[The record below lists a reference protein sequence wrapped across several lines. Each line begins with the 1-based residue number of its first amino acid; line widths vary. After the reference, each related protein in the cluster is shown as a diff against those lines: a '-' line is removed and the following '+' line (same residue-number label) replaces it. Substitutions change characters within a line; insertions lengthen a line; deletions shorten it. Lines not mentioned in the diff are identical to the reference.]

1 MPNIRGQ
8 MAVFLLLAIETVGP
22 APTLAAII
30 IRLPRVS
37 ESLGWQTPQ
46 LDMVGIGMLKRS
58 HGLLFG
64 LMAGLLMVTAPA
76 ESALPLSVD
85 GQSLPSLSPMLKRV
99 TPGIV
104 NISTK
109 TQIQQAEHPLMRDPV
124 FRHFFGVPNMPS
136 QRESSSLGSGVIVD
150 ARRGYVLTNNHVVDK
165 ADEITVTL
173 TDGRKLKAKLVG
185 ADRESDVAVVK
196 VESNDLTQVP
206 IANSDRVQ
214 VGDFVVAVGNPF
226 GLGQTVTS
234 GIVSALGRSGLG
246 IEGYEDFIQTDASI
260 NPGNSGGALVD
271 LNGQLVGI
279 NTAILAPNGGN
290 VGIGFAIPVNM
301 AMSIMNTLVEHGEV
315 KRGLLGVSVQDL
327 THELAQA
334 FKLAQNQG
342 AVITGVQPGSPAEE
356 AALETGD
363 VVLSINGRR
372 VKNSADVRNIIGLAK
387 IGDEVE
393 VEVIHKG
400 ATVMRE
406 AKVAAP
412 KIINSEGVS
421 VHPKLAGTILRDVNG
436 AGGESGVLIEK
447 MSTGSYAYQ
456 SGLQPGDIIIAAN
469 RRPAGSIAEL
479 RRAVKGAREVMLNVQ
494 REDQGFIAVLR

>member
-1 MPNIRGQ
+1 MPKRPS
-8 MAVFLLLAIETVGP
+8 LLLIP
-22 APTLAAII
+22 ALAA
-30 IRLPRVS
+30 V
-37 ESLGWQTPQ
+37 
-46 LDMVGIGMLKRS
+46 
-58 HGLLFG
+58 LL
-64 LMAGLLMVTAPA
+64 AAAAPA
-76 ESALPLSVD
+76 GAALPLSVD

-99 TPGIV
+99 TPGVV

-109 TQIQQAEHPLMRDPV
+109 TQIHQAEHPLMRDPV

-150 ARRGYVLTNNHVVDK
+150 AARGLVLTNNHVVDK

-185 ADRESDVAVVK
+185 ADKESDVAVIK
-196 VESNDLTQVP
+196 VSSERLTQVP
-206 IANSDRVQ
+206 VANSDRLQ

-315 KRGLLGVSVQDL
+315 KRGLLGVTVQDL

-334 FKLAQNQG
+334 FKLNQTQG
-342 AVITGVQPGSPAEE
+342 AVITGVQPGSPAER
-356 AALETGD
+356 ADLEPGD
-363 VVLSINGRR
+363 VVLSINGKR
-372 VKNSADVRNIIGLAK
+372 VKNSADVRNIIGLAQ

-393 VEVIHKG
+393 VEVVHKG
-400 ATVMRE
+400 ATLVRE
-406 AKVAAP
+406 AKVAEPRFTNADGG
-412 KIINSEGVS
+412 SL
-421 VHPKLAGTILRDVNG
+421 HPKLAGMLLRDVSVG
-436 AGGESGVLIEK
+436 GDAGVMIEK
-447 MSTGSYAYQ
+447 MSTASYAYQ
-456 SGLQPGDIIIAAN
+456 AGLAPGDIIVMAN
-469 RRPAGSIAEL
+469 RKPAATVADL
-479 RRAVKGAREVMLNVQ
+479 RRAVKGASQIMLNVQ
-494 REDQGFIAVLR
+494 REDQGFIVVLR

>member
-1 MPNIRGQ
+1 
-8 MAVFLLLAIETVGP
+8 
-22 APTLAAII
+22 
-30 IRLPRVS
+30 
-37 ESLGWQTPQ
+37 
-46 LDMVGIGMLKRS
+46 MLKRP
-58 HGLLFG
+58 LLVIPA
-64 LMAGLLMVTAPA
+64 LLAGLLSVSTPSW
-76 ESALPLSVD
+76 SALPLAVD
-85 GQSLPSLSPMLKRV
+85 GQSMPSLSPMLKRV
-99 TPGIV
+99 TPGVV

-124 FRHFFGVPNMPS
+124 FRHFFGVPNMPR

-173 TDGRKLKAKLVG
+173 TDGRKLSAKLVG
-185 ADRESDVAVVK
+185 ADRESDVAVIKVK
-196 VESNDLTQVP
+196 ADRLTEVP

-271 LNGQLVGI
+271 LSGQLVGI

-315 KRGLLGVSVQDL
+315 KRGLLGVTVQDL

-334 FKLAQNQG
+334 FKINQTQG
-342 AVITGVQPGSPAEE
+342 AVITGVQPGSPAED
-356 AALETGD
+356 ADLEPGD
-363 VVLSINGRR
+363 VVLAINGRR
-372 VKNSADVRNIIGLAK
+372 VKNSADVRNIIGLSQ
-387 IGDEVE
+387 IGDEVA
-393 VEVIHKG
+393 VEVVHKG
-400 ATVMRE
+400 STVTRE
-406 AKVAAP
+406 AKIAKP
-412 KIINSEGVS
+412 KFVNADGQT
-421 VHPKLAGTILRDVNG
+421 VHPKLAGVLLKELP
-436 AGGESGVLIEK
+436 GGDGVLIEK
-447 MSTGSYAYQ
+447 MSTNSYAYQ
-456 SGLQPGDIIIAAN
+456 AGLAPGDIIVGAN
-469 RRPAGSIAEL
+469 RRQAGTIAEL
-479 RRAVKGAREVMLNVQ
+479 RRALKGGNQLLLNVQ
-494 REDQGFIAVLR
+494 REDQGFVVVLQ

>member
-1 MPNIRGQ
+1 
-8 MAVFLLLAIETVGP
+8 
-22 APTLAAII
+22 
-30 IRLPRVS
+30 
-37 ESLGWQTPQ
+37 
-46 LDMVGIGMLKRS
+46 MLKRP
-58 HGLLFG
+58 LLVIPA
-64 LMAGLLMVTAPA
+64 LLAGLLSVSTPSW
-76 ESALPLSVD
+76 SALPLAVD
-85 GQSLPSLSPMLKRV
+85 GQTLPSLSPMLKRV
-99 TPGIV
+99 TPGVV

-124 FRHFFGVPNMPS
+124 FRHFFGVPNMPR

-173 TDGRKLKAKLVG
+173 TDGRKLSAKLVG
-185 ADRESDVAVVK
+185 ADRESDVAVIK
-196 VESNDLTQVP
+196 VNADRLTEVP

-271 LNGQLVGI
+271 LSGQLVGI

-315 KRGLLGVSVQDL
+315 KRGLLGVTVQDL

-334 FKLAQNQG
+334 FKINQTQG
-342 AVITGVQPGSPAEE
+342 AVITGVQPGSPAED
-356 AALETGD
+356 ADLEPGD
-363 VVLSINGRR
+363 VVLAINGRR
-372 VKNSADVRNIIGLAK
+372 VKNSADVRNIIGLSQ
-387 IGDEVE
+387 IGDEVA
-393 VEVIHKG
+393 VEVVHKG
-400 ATVMRE
+400 STVTRE
-406 AKVAAP
+406 AKIAKPRFVNAD
-412 KIINSEGVS
+412 GQT
-421 VHPKLAGTILRDVNG
+421 VHPKLAGVLLKELP
-436 AGGESGVLIEK
+436 GGDGVLIEK
-447 MSTGSYAYQ
+447 MSTSSYAYQ
-456 SGLQPGDIIIAAN
+456 AGLAPGDIIVGAN
-469 RRPAGSIAEL
+469 RRQAGTIAEL
-479 RRAVKGAREVMLNVQ
+479 RRALKGGNQLLLNVQ
-494 REDQGFIAVLR
+494 REDQGFVVVLQ

>member
-1 MPNIRGQ
+1 
-8 MAVFLLLAIETVGP
+8 
-22 APTLAAII
+22 
-30 IRLPRVS
+30 
-37 ESLGWQTPQ
+37 
-46 LDMVGIGMLKRS
+46 MLKRP
-58 HGLLFG
+58 LLVIPA
-64 LMAGLLMVTAPA
+64 LLAGLLSVSTPSQ
-76 ESALPLSVD
+76 SALPLAVD

-99 TPGIV
+99 TPGVV

-124 FRHFFGVPNMPS
+124 FRHFFGVPNMPR

-173 TDGRKLKAKLVG
+173 TDGRKLSAKLVG
-185 ADRESDVAVVK
+185 ADRESDVAVIK
-196 VESNDLTQVP
+196 VNADRLTEVP

-271 LNGQLVGI
+271 LSGQLVGI

-315 KRGLLGVSVQDL
+315 KRGLLGVTVQDL

-334 FKLAQNQG
+334 FKINQTQG
-342 AVITGVQPGSPAEE
+342 AVITGVQPGSPAED
-356 AALETGD
+356 ADLEPGD
-363 VVLSINGRR
+363 VVLAINGRR
-372 VKNSADVRNIIGLAK
+372 VKNSADVRNIIGLSQ
-387 IGDEVE
+387 IGDEVA

-400 ATVMRE
+400 STVTRE
-406 AKVAAP
+406 AKIAKP
-412 KIINSEGVS
+412 KFVNADGQT
-421 VHPKLAGTILRDVNG
+421 VHPKLAGVLLKELP
-436 AGGESGVLIEK
+436 GGDGVLIEK
-447 MSTGSYAYQ
+447 MSTSSYAYQ
-456 SGLQPGDIIIAAN
+456 AGLAPGDIIVGAN
-469 RRPAGSIAEL
+469 RRQAGTIAEL
-479 RRAVKGAREVMLNVQ
+479 RRALKGGNQLLLNVQ
-494 REDQGFIAVLR
+494 REDQGFVVVLQ